1 MATNFFQRWSSRKLK
16 ARESTEQETEL
27 GTEQA
32 TAQTEEGCTASIGGQ
47 TANPEHADSENLDRT
62 AAATASEDTAS
73 DSALDAGSVSEND
86 SEHRSKAV
94 SEEAL
99 SEGGEVVAD
108 PLPTLADVSRVSY
121 ESGVTSFMQQGVDK
135 SVKKAALRKLFHSE
149 EFNYISD
156 MDDHTEDFSNVP
168 VLDKGVTQQ
177 LRNWF
182 GDKVETAINEAGKEA
197 TDAMA
202 QASPQTVSRADNEE
216 LQATELHMLEPQS
229 QASSSY
235 TATNATN
242 ATTETSPDSD
252 GKAGNDE
259 KEEAID
265 TDEAASVAQTNGD
278 MADAQSTQPA
288 ESVKSVKANPIT
300 ALPDDAPVTRP
311 NLTKTQS

>member
-16 ARESTEQETEL
+16 AQESAEQETEL

-32 TAQTEEGCTASIGGQ
+32 TAQTEEGCTASTGGQ

-62 AAATASEDTAS
+62 AAATASEYTAS

-94 SEEAL
+94 SEEAV
-99 SEGGEVVAD
+99 SEGGEVVAN

-202 QASPQTVSRADNEE
+202 QASPQTVSQADNAE

-229 QASSSY
+229 QEASSSF
-235 TATNATN
+235 TATA
-242 ATTETSPDSD
+242 AISPDSD
-252 GKAGNDE
+252 GEAGDDE

-265 TDEAASVAQTNGD
+265 TDEAVSVALTNGD

-300 ALPDDAPVTRP
+300 ALPDDSPVTRP

>member
-16 ARESTEQETEL
+16 ARESTERETEL

-32 TAQTEEGCTASIGGQ
+32 TAQTEEGCTASTGGQ

-202 QASPQTVSRADNEE
+202 QASPQTASRADHAEP
-216 LQATELHMLEPQS
+216 QATELHMLEPHTLESQS

-235 TATNATN
+235 TATTAI
-242 ATTETSPDSD
+242 SPDSD
-252 GKAGNDE
+252 G
-259 KEEAID
+259 EA
-265 TDEAASVAQTNGD
+265 NGD

-300 ALPDDAPVTRP
+300 ALPDDSPVTRP
-311 NLTKTQS
+311 NLTKNQS

>member
-32 TAQTEEGCTASIGGQ
+32 AAQTEEGCTASIGGQ
-47 TANPEHADSENLDRT
+47 TENPEHADSENLDRT

-182 GDKVETAINEAGKEA
+182 GDKVETAINEAGKEV
-197 TDAMA
+197 TDAMT
-202 QASPQTVSRADNEE
+202 QASPQTVSRADHAEP
-216 LQATELHMLEPQS
+216 QATELHMLEPHTLESQS
-229 QASSSY
+229 QASSSF
-235 TATNATN
+235 TATA
-242 ATTETSPDSD
+242 AISPDSD
-252 GKAGNDE
+252 GEAGDDE

-265 TDEAASVAQTNGD
+265 TDEAVSVALTNGD

-300 ALPDDAPVTRP
+300 ALPDDSPVTRP

>member
-16 ARESTEQETEL
+16 ARESAEQETEL

-32 TAQTEEGCTASIGGQ
+32 TAQTEEGCTASTGGQ

-62 AAATASEDTAS
+62 AAATASEHMAS

-202 QASPQTVSRADNEE
+202 QASPQTVSRAYHEE
-216 LQATELHMLEPQS
+216 LQAPHTLESQS

-235 TATNATN
+235 T

-259 KEEAID
+259 KEEAIN
-265 TDEAASVAQTNGD
+265 TDEAVSVTLTNGD
-278 MADAQSTQPA
+278 MADAQPA

-300 ALPDDAPVTRP
+300 ALPDDSPVTRP